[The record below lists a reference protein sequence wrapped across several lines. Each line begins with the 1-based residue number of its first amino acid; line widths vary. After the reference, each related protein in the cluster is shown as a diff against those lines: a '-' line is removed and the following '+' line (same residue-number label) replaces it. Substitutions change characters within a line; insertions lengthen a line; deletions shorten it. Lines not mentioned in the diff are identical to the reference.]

1 MWSRHGTCVEIN
13 VHVHVPGAEMKR
25 AEKHG
30 YRLKKPPTKMMPSA
44 ETKPFESRLISSK
57 NSTDVRAA
65 VPSGIASYIL
75 VEGFRMR
82 TQLTHIDICIYAYSF
97 IYVYTY

>member
-1 MWSRHGTCVEIN
+1 M
-13 VHVHVPGAEMKR
+13 HVHVAGAEMKR

-57 NSTDVRAA
+57 NSTDVSAA
-65 VPSGIASYIL
+65 VPSGVASCVL

-82 TQLTHIDICIYAYSF
+82 TQLTHIDIFIHAHSF
-97 IYVYTY
+97 TFSENNPHHKC

>member
-1 MWSRHGTCVEIN
+1 MHVN
-13 VHVHVPGAEMKR
+13 VAGAEMKR

-30 YRLKKPPTKMMPSA
+30 YRLKKPPTKMIPSA

-57 NSTDVRAA
+57 NSTDVSAA
-65 VPSGIASYIL
+65 VPSGIASYVL

-82 TQLTHIDICIYAYSF
+82 TQLTHIDIF
-97 IYVYTY
+97 ICTCLFMYIHTH

>member
-1 MWSRHGTCVEIN
+1 
-13 VHVHVPGAEMKR
+13 
-25 AEKHG
+25 
-30 YRLKKPPTKMMPSA
+30 
-44 ETKPFESRLISSK
+44 
-57 NSTDVRAA
+57 
-65 VPSGIASYIL
+65 